1 LPFSI
6 WNDPKTWHRRA
17 EEARS
22 LAELMSDP
30 GAKESMLKVAAAYD
44 EMAKRAEERAI
55 IQKPPNKP

>member
-6 WNDPKTWHRRA
+6 WNDPKTWLQRA
-17 EEARS
+17 EESRT

-30 GAKESMLKVAAAYD
+30 AAKESMLKVAAAYV